1 MKLNDQMKKKSILF
15 LLFLACFSVNAQT
28 IIKGTVLNSSAEP
41 VVGAIILVEGTPF
54 GAASN
59 AFGEYAIDVKNGG
72 NYTLE
77 VKAISYAVQKIA
89 QVEVAT
95 GKELKVDIVLQPES
109 FMVGGGVEIKDF
121 RKTSTEA
128 AVIMEMR
135 EAKGVVSGVGAVQI
149 QKGQDRNAS
158 EVARRIP
165 GVTIIDNRFVMVR
178 GLTERYNAVMMN
190 GVLVPSL
197 EPDVR
202 SFSFDLIPSQAI
214 DRFLIFKSP

>member
-1 MKLNDQMKKKSILF
+1 MKMNVQINKTAILF
-15 LLFLACFSVNAQT
+15 LLLFTCLTVGAQT
-28 IIKGTVLNSSAEP
+28 IIKGTVLNTSAEP
-41 VVGAIILVEGTPF
+41 IVGSIIMVEGTAF

-59 AFGEYAIDVKNGG
+59 AFGEYRIDVKTAG
-72 NYTLE
+72 NYSLE
-77 VKAISYAVQKIA
+77 VKAISYATQKISGI
-89 QVEVAT
+89 EVAT
-95 GKELKVDIVLQPES
+95 GKELKVDIILQSES

-121 RKTSTEA
+121 RKTSSEA

-190 GVLVPSL
+190 GILGPK
-197 EPDVR
+197 
-202 SFSFDLIPSQAI
+202 LIRTTRIQ
-214 DRFLIFKSP
+214 